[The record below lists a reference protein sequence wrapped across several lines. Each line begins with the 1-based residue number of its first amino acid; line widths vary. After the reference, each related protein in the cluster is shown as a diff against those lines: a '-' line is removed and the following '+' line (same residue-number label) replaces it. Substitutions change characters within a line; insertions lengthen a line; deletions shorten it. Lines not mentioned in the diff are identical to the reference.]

1 VVGVLVVLT
10 LLITPQLRAWW
21 LQQRRLG
28 ELRAAVAAS
37 QRDVAELRAERER
50 WNDPSYV
57 RAQARERLHFVLP
70 GETGFTIT
78 GGPQQ
83 AGSAGTPSGANAS
96 ATARP
101 WFGDLWESVRV
112 AGHPPAARSAAETP
126 SP

>member
-1 VVGVLVVLT
+1 VVGVLVVLA

-28 ELRAAVAAS
+28 ELRSAVAAS
-37 QRDVAELRAERER
+37 QRDVTELRAERER

-83 AGSAGTPSGANAS
+83 SGSTGGAAASGQGS

-101 WFGDLWESVRV
+101 WFGDLWESVQV
-112 AGHPPAARSAAETP
+112 AGHPPAPQTP

>member
-1 VVGVLVVLT
+1 VVGVLVVLA

-37 QRDVAELRAERER
+37 QRDVTELRAERER

-78 GGPQQ
+78 GGTQQ
-83 AGSAGTPSGANAS
+83 PGSSGGGGTAGGQGA

-101 WFGDLWESVRV
+101 WFGDLWKSVQV
-112 AGHPPAARSAAETP
+112 AGHPPAAQTP

>member
-1 VVGVLVVLT
+1 VVGVLVVLA

-37 QRDVAELRAERER
+37 QRDVTELRAERER

-83 AGSAGTPSGANAS
+83 SGSTGDATAGGQGS
-96 ATARP
+96 ATAQP
-101 WFGDLWESVRV
+101 WFGDLWESVQV
-112 AGHPPAARSAAETP
+112 AGHAPAPQTP